1 MRVHLGDV
9 VDNELI
15 VEEVGL
21 QLSILCTHADRNCGP
36 LNLLDTGWVGGSL
49 AKTLGRVEACRKL
62 LHVLGLS
69 RLVHVAKGH
78 VTEKHQASVVSPEQM
93 H

>member
-21 QLSILCTHADRNCGP
+21 QLSILYTHADRNCGP
-36 LNLLDTGWVGGSL
+36 VNLLDTGWVRRSL
-49 AKTLGRVEACRKL
+49 T
-62 LHVLGLS
+62 
-69 RLVHVAKGH
+69 
-78 VTEKHQASVVSPEQM
+78 
-93 H
+93 